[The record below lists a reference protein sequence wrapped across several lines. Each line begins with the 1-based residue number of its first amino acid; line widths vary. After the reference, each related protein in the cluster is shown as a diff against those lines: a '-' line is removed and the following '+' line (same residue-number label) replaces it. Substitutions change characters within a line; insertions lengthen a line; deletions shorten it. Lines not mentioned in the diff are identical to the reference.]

1 MFTKNGIPLYLQL
14 KEKILADIKQNY
26 KVDDIIPAEG
36 KLEEMYQVSRITV
49 RKAIEELE
57 KENVVVKK
65 QGKGTFVKEQKVLY
79 DANSIGSLTQRLSKQ
94 KHLLTTKSISF
105 EIIEEQEEH
114 FVKDMLNCKKLL
126 CIKRIRLLDEVPF
139 ALMFNY
145 FDINT
150 VPDIDK
156 KLNLESLYA
165 FLKQEYNIEFLN
177 AEEIVEAIAANEDDA
192 KKLNIKVSS
201 PLLSLKRLS
210 YDQYDKPIEY
220 SNLVIRG
227 DMYKHKIILSNEKLS
242 NL

>member
-1 MFTKNGIPLYLQL
+1 MFAKNGIPLYLQL
-14 KEKILADIKQNY
+14 KEKILEDIKLNY
-26 KVDDIIPAEG
+26 KVNDIIPAEG
-36 KLEEMYQVSRITV
+36 KLEQKYKVSRITV

-57 KENVVVKK
+57 RDNIVIKK
-65 QGKGTFVKEQKVLY
+65 QGKGTFVKEQKILY

-105 EIIEEQEEH
+105 EIIEIGEDH
-114 FVKDMLNCKKLL
+114 FVKEMLNCGKLL
-126 CIKRIRLLDEVPF
+126 CIKRTRLLDEIPF

-145 FDINT
+145 FDVNI

-165 FLKQEYNIEFLN
+165 FLKEEYNIEFHN
-177 AEEIVEAIAANEDDA
+177 AEEIVEAIIANKDDSD
-192 KKLNIKVSS
+192 KLSIKEGS

-210 YDQYDKPIEY
+210 YDQNNKPIEY
-220 SNLVIRG
+220 SNLIIRG
-227 DMYKHKIILSNEKLS
+227 DMYKHKIILSNDKLS